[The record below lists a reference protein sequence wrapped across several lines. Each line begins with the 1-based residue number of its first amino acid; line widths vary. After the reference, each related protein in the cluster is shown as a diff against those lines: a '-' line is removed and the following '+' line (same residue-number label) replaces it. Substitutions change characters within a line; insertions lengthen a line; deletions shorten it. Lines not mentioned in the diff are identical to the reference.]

1 MLASTAGG
9 TFLSPVKG
17 LPGASRIRKN
27 ETVISTSMVGMAE
40 SMRRMMNFS
49 ISYLLGAWWVGICLN
64 TGRRSER
71 AFGRLGWFLFF
82 VVRPLVLE
90 CAGFCFYVWS
100 SETGFWVSDDLL
112 MLARVRG

>member
-71 AFGRLGWFLFF
+71 VFGRLGWFLFF
-82 VVRPLVLE
+82 VVRPLVFG
-90 CAGFCFYVWS
+90 CAGFCFFYGRLKTWD
-100 SETGFWVSDDLL
+100 GVSDGFL
-112 MLARVRG
+112 